1 MSLTLFLNTFAS
13 STRIKWGISRKY
25 NDTALSRWPSP
36 LCGESILSLASQN
49 TLTKT
54 SVRHFLITYETVTN
68 TFMLHTTHRNTLPQ
82 FSQSHTSINSKYTTI
97 CKFQDGVV
105 IRVSDKNVVY
115 WMCLKIVWQIC
126 LNEFYIYYVMRASF
140 FLHTKT

>member
-1 MSLTLFLNTFAS
+1 MFQTLILNTFAS
-13 STRIKWGISRKY
+13 PDRVKRGFSRKY
-25 NDTALSRWPSP
+25 HDTALSRGHSPS
-36 LCGESILSLASQN
+36 CRISILPLALQN
-49 TLTKT
+49 TLVKT

-115 WMCLKIVWQIC
+115 WMCLKIV
-126 LNEFYIYYVMRASF
+126 
-140 FLHTKT
+140 